1 MTAPA
6 PATGFSRKG
15 WCPGAWRPMRSGD
28 GLILRLR
35 PPGGRLTVTDLRRIA
50 DDAVRH
56 GNAVIEI
63 TRRAAL
69 PRRAPDPGHRG

>member
-15 WCPGAWRPMRSGD
+15 WCPGAWRPD
-28 GLILRLR
+28 ALRR
-35 PPGGRLTVTDLRRIA
+35 RADPASAPPGGRLTVTDLRRIA
-50 DDAVRH
+50 DGAVRH

-69 PRRAPDPGHRG
+69 QLRGIADEG